1 MSRRGWVF
9 VTLAVAALGAALAAA
24 LAAAGVFDSSS
35 TTTLSPAVDP
45 RRAAGAACR
54 DLARVK
60 ELVLANGPADLVL
73 SLLAVA
79 ARQATSAALADP
91 RWLQLTSGAQELRD
105 GVRQD
110 NAMLAGQGFAITAS
124 SCATEHLG
132 R

>member
-1 MSRRGWVF
+1 VSRRQWVYL
-9 VTLAVAALGAALAAA
+9 TLVVVALGAAVSAA
-24 LAAAGVFDSSS
+24 LAAAGMFASSS

-45 RRAAGAACR
+45 PLAAATACR
-54 DLARVK
+54 DLARVR
-60 ELVLANGPADLVL
+60 ELVLANGQADQVL
-73 SLLAVA
+73 SLLAAA
-79 ARQATSAALADP
+79 ARLATSAALADP